1 VNRAG
6 RKAAAGFRP
15 RGLRVSRIAVLVRD
29 VLLPVLFVSR
39 YAGDRSLRTDL
50 VLQPGPAPQRPGAP
64 FW

>member
-1 VNRAG
+1 MRSAIV
-6 RKAAAGFRP
+6 
-15 RGLRVSRIAVLVRD
+15 AVLVRD